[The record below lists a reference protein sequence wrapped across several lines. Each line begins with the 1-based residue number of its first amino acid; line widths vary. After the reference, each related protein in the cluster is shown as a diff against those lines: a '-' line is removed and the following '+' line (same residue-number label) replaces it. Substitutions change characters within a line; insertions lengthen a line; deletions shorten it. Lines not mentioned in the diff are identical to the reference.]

1 MAEDYSVILEIDADG
16 DLSLQPLN
24 YWPGKSSNDLICPEA
39 WDKQS
44 RKLKIGPQGLK
55 LTVLKPGGPKNK
67 NISIEKMKEV
77 RKISKSTNSF
87 DLTKVTLGALFDN
100 SISNLDYVY
109 VSDVILDKPR
119 YWIEIKGVPVRS
131 ICTQNDHIVYI
142 DHNSEIKVTRFKYLS
157 L

>member
-1 MAEDYSVILEIDADG
+1 M
-16 DLSLQPLN
+16 
-24 YWPGKSSNDLICPEA
+24 
-39 WDKQS
+39 
-44 RKLKIGPQGLK
+44 
-55 LTVLKPGGPKNK
+55 LKPGGTKNK
-67 NISIEKMKEV
+67 NISLEKMKDV
-77 RKISKSTNSF
+77 RKISKNTGIL
-87 DLTKVTLGALFDN
+87 DLTKVKLGALFDD
-100 SISNLDYVY
+100 SISNQDYVY